1 MERDEFEKIVESS
14 RRRVSEADTTLKRA
28 LYDKIDWRDRLIAIY
43 GSRGTG
49 KTTLVLQ
56 HIKEAFSEKP
66 EAALYVSLDQ
76 LWFETH
82 SLFDLADA
90 HYKSGGTH
98 IFLDEVHYQKD
109 WQRIIK
115 NLYDEY
121 PKLHIVYT
129 GSSLL
134 KIEAGSGDLS
144 RRQVIYR
151 LYGLSFREY
160 LYFESAYFMEAVSLQ
175 KLLKAHVKIAS
186 EVAHDIRP
194 LEYFSAYLKK
204 GYYPFYKEIYS
215 GYESRLTQ
223 ITNQILES
231 DYPAVES
238 INYSTITKIKKMLY
252 ILAQSCPQTPN
263 MSQLYEQLGTDRNQ
277 GLKMLYILDNANL
290 LNLLSSEKLTL
301 KNMAKPDK
309 IYCDNTNIMYSL
321 TEDINVGTERETFFL
336 NQLRAG
342 GYEVLY
348 PKQGDFI
355 VDDRYL
361 FEIGGRKKSFEQIK
375 DIPDSFLAFD
385 DEEIGRGNRIP
396 LWMFGLLY

>member
-375 DIPDSFLAFD
+375 DISDSFLAFD